1 MRKEI
6 VILLVL
12 FSVFLAIGCASN
24 KGESSNNGVTPN
36 NTVTPVPEGNPIVT
50 DNRPGMMNNPGN
62 NYGYGSGM
70 MGNKGSMGPGMMY
83 NQSGN
88 YSYGSGMMGNMMMG
102 NMMAIYYPESK
113 PITQD
118 VALENMENF
127 TRQYGS
133 NTEVDDFM
141 TFSNNYYAVVK
152 DVASGQDIAEILV
165 DRYSGSA
172 YPEPGPNMIW
182 NTRYGAG
189 RVQAGS
195 SGYDL
200 AGAKKLV
207 GDFLTGYLPGAQI
220 QESHAMPGYY
230 TFDFGRNETEGML
243 SVNAY
248 SGQIWVHTWHGS
260 YIGGMNMTS

>member
-1 MRKEI
+1 MAESKNI
-6 VILLVL
+6 IIGLLVL
-12 FSVFLAIGCASN
+12 AVIILLAFMAFRPMMYGS
-24 KGESSNNGVTPN
+24 TY
-36 NTVTPVPEGNPIVT
+36 NPSGYQSGHMG
-50 DNRPGMMNNPGN
+50 PGMMNNPAY
-62 NYGYGSGM
+62 NYSY
-70 MGNKGSMGPGMMY
+70 GPGMMY

-88 YSYGSGMMGNMMMG
+88 YGYGPGMMGSMMAG

-118 VALENMENF
+118 AALKNMENF

-133 NTEVDDFM
+133 NTEVDDVM

-152 DVASGQDIAEILV
+152 DAASDQNIAEILV

-172 YPEPGPNMIW
+172 YPEPGPNMMW

-189 RVQAGS
+189 RVQTGG

-200 AGAKKLV
+200 AGAQKLAE
-207 GDFLTGYLPGAQI
+207 DFLTDYLPRSQI
-220 QESHAMPGYY
+220 QESHTLPGYY

-248 SGQIWVHTWHGS
+248 SGQIWVHTWHGF
-260 YIGGMNMTS
+260 YLEGMNVTS